1 MYTNRVN
8 GKVYI
13 GRTCQTLERR
23 AGTQGNNYKSCHK
36 FWNAIQKYGWDNF
49 VPSILLD
56 NLTFKE
62 AALKEIEFINEYKST
77 DIKYGYNIIDSVSND
92 YSDKERLSL
101 SEAVSKSMTPEHRK
115 MLSQLHTGKKMSKEA
130 CQKMSKAKKGV
141 PRGPRPQEV
150 KDKIRAKL
158 TGRKSTLEQRAKISE
173 AKKGSIPWNKG
184 KSHSESTRQKLREAN
199 LGKVIPNETRQKISQ
214 TMKTIRQDFNPMSKK
229 VKCVETGEI
238 YDTMTLAAKAKN
250 ISVSTV
256 SKSVRGGKTI
266 GYHWVLV

>member
-23 AGTQGNNYKSCHK
+23 AGAQGNNYKSCHK

-77 DIKYGYNIIDSVSND
+77 DIKYGYNIIDSVNND

-101 SEAVSKSMTPEHRK
+101 SEA
-115 MLSQLHTGKKMSKEA
+115 
-130 CQKMSKAKKGV
+130 
-141 PRGPRPQEV
+141 
-150 KDKIRAKL
+150 I
-158 TGRKSTLEQRAKISE
+158 
-173 AKKGSIPWNKG
+173 
-184 KSHSESTRQKLREAN
+184 
-199 LGKVIPNETRQKISQ
+199 
-214 TMKTIRQDFNPMSKK
+214 SKK
-229 VKCVETGEI
+229 
-238 YDTMTLAAKAKN
+238 YDPRA
-250 ISVSTV
+250 
-256 SKSVRGGKTI
+256 
-266 GYHWVLV
+266 